1 MAMANYRILSFDG
14 GGIRGVLT
22 AGILKELNE
31 FQEISGFLSK
41 VDLFAGTSTGGLIAL
56 GLANGIKPEEIL
68 DFYITHGPPIFSR
81 PWWREIPGLS
91 FLMDALVAKYK
102 NETLKET
109 LTNIF
114 GGHLRLKDLRK
125 KVLIVTFL
133 MDNEKK
139 TEFRTWK
146 PKFFHNYE
154 ITGDNDGE
162 EKVVDVAMR
171 TAAAPT
177 YFPSYGKYIDGGVV
191 ANNPALS
198 ALLQAIYIPK
208 EDFRDHRKKKPKEL
222 GDIAL
227 LSFGTG
233 KAEQFR
239 EGRNLNWG
247 WARWAK
253 TFPELNLS
261 TLVRMVSWECERLIG
276 PQYHRIN
283 PLLPEVIEMDKAE
296 KIPFLV
302 ELIQKEHVQLDIIK
316 AKHFIE
322 EYF

>member
-1 MAMANYRILSFDG
+1 
-14 GGIRGVLT
+14 
-22 AGILKELNE
+22 
-31 FQEISGFLSK
+31 

-56 GLANGIKPEEIL
+56 GLANGIKPAELL
-68 DFYITHGPPIFSR
+68 DLYITHGPLIFTR

-91 FLMDALVAKYK
+91 FLMDAFTAKYK
-102 NETLKET
+102 NEKLKET

-133 MDNEKK
+133 MDNEVQVG
-139 TEFRTWK
+139 FRTWK

-177 YFPSYGKYIDGGVV
+177 YFPAYGKYIDGGVV

-208 EDFRDHRKKKPKEL
+208 EEFRDQRKKKPKDL

-233 KAEQFR
+233 KAEQYR
-239 EGRNLNWG
+239 EGTNLNWG
-247 WARWAK
+247 WLKWAK

-261 TLVRMVSWECERLIG
+261 TLVGLVSWECERLLG
-276 PQYHRIN
+276 PQYTRIN
-283 PLLPEVIEMDKAE
+283 PLLPGVIEMDKAE
-296 KIPFLV
+296 KIPSLV
-302 ELIQKEHVQLDIIK
+302 DMVQEEQIQLEIIK
-316 AKHFIE
+316 AKQFIK